1 MIIYKQ
7 MILLT
12 NETVD
17 ILLKSN
23 GIFCEIDENYNTKI
37 LKLQS
42 AGLLNKN
49 DEFYNNEMK
58 STLNVRSGKDVI
70 DGSNT
75 QIQDF
80 FIDGTYRRVG
90 VGLPTCVFPNGPLF
104 EGNFTIFSNYECNDK
119 TKPFLQ
125 KNIIGQTVANNET
138 RISLFSFNILNDA
151 FLSSN
156 IGSALSGSYYID
168 GDKLYTNYDIGYFA
182 AVGKLSKV
190 QFIYQKTPGGYTL
203 TQNVLNVKE
212 NKYEVFSISQF
223 IRLLL

>member
-1 MIIYKQ
+1 

-37 LKLQS
+37 LKLQN

-49 DEFYNNEMK
+49 EEFYNNEMK
-58 STLNVRSGKDVI
+58 LILNVRSGKDVI
-70 DGSNT
+70 DGINT
-75 QIQDF
+75 QIQDYL
-80 FIDGTYRRVG
+80 IDGTYRRIG

-125 KNIIGQTVANNET
+125 KNILGQTVANNNEA
-138 RISLFSFNILNDA
+138 RISLFSFNILNKA
-151 FLSSN
+151 YLSTN
-156 IGSALSGSYYID
+156 TGTALSGNYYID
-168 GDKLYTNYDIGYFA
+168 GDKLYANYDLGYFA
-182 AVGKLSKV
+182 SIGKLIKV
-190 QFIYQKTPGGYTL
+190 QYVYQKTPGGYTF
-203 TQNVLNVKE
+203 THNVWNKNE
-212 NKYEVFSISQF
+212 NKYEVFAINQF